1 MRLWIKILLLGVLSV
16 TVVNAQSDRAF
27 RIQEMQ
33 SEARVALV
41 IGNGAYDGSKLNK
54 LKNPT
59 NDSYDIKELLK
70 RKGFEVIYVEDASQE
85 EMDRSVDTFLNKLK
99 SKKAIGM
106 FYYAGH
112 GAEVKGENYLIPIGA
127 NIPDETSI
135 KYRTLAVNRV
145 VDGMKDAK
153 NRLNII
159 ILDACRNNPYKNTRG
174 GNGGLAEISDAD
186 GIFIAYATDKGKTAE
201 DGRGRNGLFTT
212 HLLKYMDTEGLT
224 IEQMFKSVRKAV
236 REESDGFQIPWQ
248 SSSIEGDFYFTL
260 PKVQVATQIVQQV
273 QKVEQVVKPVVVQEV
288 VKPIIPKEV
297 VVIDGLWY
305 QNQPFSQQD
314 KENYDN
320 QVEGGRVWTWDG
332 AKNYCDNLT
341 LGGKSDWRLPTR
353 EELMKLGSV
362 KLYHSDGDYKNFD
375 EWKVLHLEKWNK
387 WFENNKHKRI
397 KNVKGYEYFIRQE
410 FVENMPPLNGTY
422 KNVAFWSIT
431 ENNISSSSAWSVHF
445 NDGLDD
451 WYGKSGEGCAL
462 CVRGQ

>member
-1 MRLWIKILLLGVLSV
+1 MRLWIKILLLSLLSV
-16 TVVNAQSDRAF
+16 SFANAERSF

-33 SEARVALV
+33 NEARVALV

-174 GNGGLAEISDAD
+174 GFL
-186 GIFIAYATDKGKTAE
+186 FYAS
-201 DGRGRNGLFTT
+201 
-212 HLLKYMDTEGLT
+212 
-224 IEQMFKSVRKAV
+224 KSSKH
-236 REESDGFQIPWQ
+236 
-248 SSSIEGDFYFTL
+248 SSGNTKRST
-260 PKVQVATQIVQQV
+260 
-273 QKVEQVVKPVVVQEV
+273 
-288 VKPIIPKEV
+288 
-297 VVIDGLWY
+297 
-305 QNQPFSQQD
+305 SS
-314 KENYDN
+314 
-320 QVEGGRVWTWDG
+320 
-332 AKNYCDNLT
+332 KN
-341 LGGKSDWRLPTR
+341 R
-353 EELMKLGSV
+353 
-362 KLYHSDGDYKNFD
+362 
-375 EWKVLHLEKWNK
+375 
-387 WFENNKHKRI
+387 
-397 KNVKGYEYFIRQE
+397 
-410 FVENMPPLNGTY
+410 
-422 KNVAFWSIT
+422 A
-431 ENNISSSSAWSVHF
+431 
-445 NDGLDD
+445 
-451 WYGKSGEGCAL
+451 SG
-462 CVRGQ
+462 

>member
-1 MRLWIKILLLGVLSV
+1 MRLWIKILLLSLLSV
-16 TVVNAQSDRAF
+16 SFANAERSF

-33 SEARVALV
+33 NEARVALV

-70 RKGFEVIYVEDASQE
+70 KKGFEVIYVENATQE

-127 NIPDETSI
+127 NIPDENSI

-212 HLLKYMDTEGLT
+212 HLLKYMDMEGLT

-260 PKVQVATQIVQQV
+260 PKVQVATQSV
-273 QKVEQVVKPVVVQEV
+273 QKVEQVVKPVT
-288 VKPIIPKEV
+288 PKDI
-297 VVIDGLWY
+297 VVIDGLMWTKESKNMDWY
-305 QNQPFSQQD
+305 KAGQYCNNL
-314 KENYDN
+314 EL
-320 QVEGGRVWTWDG
+320 DG
-332 AKNYCDNLT
+332 Y
-341 LGGKSDWRLPTR
+341 SSWRLPSQD
-353 EELMKLGSV
+353 EFKSV
-362 KLYHSDGDYKNFD
+362 
-375 EWKVLHLEKWNK
+375 
-387 WFENNKHKRI
+387 
-397 KNVKGYEYFIRQE
+397 
-410 FVENMPPLNGTY
+410 
-422 KNVAFWSIT
+422 
-431 ENNISSSSAWSVHF
+431 ISSCGGTIDDYTYNLKNSAYQNCIKDKKFNIDNWYWSSTSF
-445 NDGLDD
+445 SNDMINVWILNLG
-451 WYGKSGEGCAL
+451 YGIKGGNGKANSIYFR
-462 CVRGQ
+462 CVK